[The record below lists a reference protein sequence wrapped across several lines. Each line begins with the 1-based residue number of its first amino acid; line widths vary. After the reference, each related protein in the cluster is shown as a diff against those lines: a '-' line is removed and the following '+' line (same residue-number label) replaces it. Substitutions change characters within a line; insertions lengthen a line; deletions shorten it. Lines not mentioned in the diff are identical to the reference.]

1 MGLEEDARAVM
12 IAKNG
17 EHANH
22 VQGRAEWLWYG
33 PIGWLIGYGYE
44 PWRAFHISP
53 ILVLIGWAVFLRG
66 YDRGLITPTEGTEYA
81 MVNDVALPISKDYP
95 KFNALV
101 YSLETFVPLVKLGI
115 ADRWEPN
122 GKCDAFFV
130 EKSFLMTGGCLRGYM
145 WFHMI
150 AGWVLTA
157 LWVGG
162 ITGLVK
168 T

>member
-1 MGLEEDARAVM
+1 
-12 IAKNG
+12 
-17 EHANH
+17 
-22 VQGRAEWLWYG
+22 
-33 PIGWLIGYGYE
+33 
-44 PWRAFHISP
+44 
-53 ILVLIGWAVFLRG
+53 
-66 YDRGLITPTEGTEYA
+66 

-95 KFNALV
+95 EFNALV
-101 YSLETFVPLVKLGI
+101 YSLETFVPLVKFGI
-115 ADRWEPN
+115 ADRWEPD